1 MEQLSKIQVESF
13 ETKFKWT
20 IPNFCDFDM
29 AEWTRNKFLLSE
41 KFSFDNIDV
50 SGYDYL
56 DLNQMLS

>member
-29 AEWTRNKFLLSE
+29 AEWTQNKFLLSE

-50 SGYDYL
+50 SGYD
-56 DLNQMLS
+56 